1 MGSGVRLSEMKR
13 AAEEQCVEPSFEGD
27 QRWRSDD
34 VRWQSVADARSC
46 GDCGCAVADADTTRR
61 WNLQLERRSGTESTT
76 TVHVCHTAQF
86 ACNGA
91 R

>member
-34 VRWQSVADARSC
+34 VR
-46 GDCGCAVADADTTRR
+46 
-61 WNLQLERRSGTESTT
+61 
-76 TVHVCHTAQF
+76 
-86 ACNGA
+86 
-91 R
+91 